1 MLSINFQLP
10 REAPRKRPKIRN
22 CDQMVILNQGKS
34 TLSSKNTQTK
44 IKKKGAK
51 K

>member
-1 MLSINFQLP
+1 MLSIDTQT
-10 REAPRKRPKIRN
+10 PRKRPKIRN